1 MKTIIFAPLV
11 FLISLQLTLYATIPE
26 DTFSPSIILAEA
38 EAIDKI
44 LKSTYQKR
52 QVKIPAKI
60 NEAALVRRLYLSLA
74 GRIPTYQEVNSYLS
88 NTSDKK
94 KSQLIEE
101 LTESSGY
108 DSHMF
113 NWWAA

>member
-11 FLISLQLTLYATIPE
+11 FFITLQFTLYAALTE
-26 DTFSPSIILAEA
+26 NKFSPSIIQAEA

-52 QVKIPAKI
+52 KVKIPAKI

-74 GRIPTYQEVNSYLS
+74 GRIPTFEEINSYLS
-88 NTSDKK
+88 NTSDQK
-94 KSQLIEE
+94 KSSFL
-101 LTESSGY
+101 LFYG
-108 DSHMF
+108 
-113 NWWAA
+113 